1 MKAIMV
7 TGGAGFIGSNFIRYF
22 RQRHPD
28 YLIINYDN
36 LTYAGNLSN
45 VQDLADSS
53 RYVFIKGDICDNEQ
67 VAQVLRQ
74 YDPVYVLNFA
84 AESHVDR
91 SIDDPLLF
99 GKTNVLG
106 TLNLLYCLQKHW
118 ENGSENTSNRFL
130 QVSTDEV
137 YGSIA
142 NLQDS
147 FDEES
152 DLLPNSPYSASKAGA
167 DLLGRAFYQTYKFPI
182 IITRCCNNYG
192 PYQYKEKFIPNS
204 IIKALRNE
212 PIPIYGDGT
221 NIREWIHV
229 TDHCVAIEQV
239 LFRGKI
245 GEVYNIGSGEEV
257 SNLKMAETI
266 LKHLG
271 KPIDAIIKVAD
282 RPGHDW
288 RYALNSNKIKSISQW
303 KCNYSLIAGIKDTIR
318 WYQENRDWWDEN

>member
-22 RQRHPD
+22 MESHPD

-36 LTYAGNLSN
+36 LTYAGNLNN
-45 VQDLADSS
+45 VQDLAGSS
-53 RYVFIKGDICDNEQ
+53 KYVFIKGDICDTEQ
-67 VAQVLRQ
+67 VEKVLKD
-74 YDPVYVLNFA
+74 YDPEYVLNFA

-91 SIDDPLLF
+91 SINDPLLF

-118 ENGSENTSNRFL
+118 QGDGYTSKRFL

-142 NLQDS
+142 NLEDY

-152 DLLPNSPYSASKAGA
+152 NLLPNSPYSASKAGA
-167 DLLGRAFYQTYKFPI
+167 DLLGRAFYRTYNFPI

-204 IIKALRNE
+204 IIKALKDE

-221 NIREWIHV
+221 NRREWIHV
-229 TDHCVAIEQV
+229 TDHCAAIDQV
-239 LFRGKI
+239 LFGGKP
-245 GEVYNIGSGEEV
+245 GEIYNIGSGEEV
-257 SNLKMAETI
+257 SNLEMAEMI
-266 LKHLG
+266 LKYLG
-271 KPIDAIIKVAD
+271 KPTDAIVKVAD

-288 RYALNSNKIKSISQW
+288 RYALNSDKIKSFFQW
-303 KCNYSLIAGIKDTIR
+303 KCNYSLTEGIKETIK
-318 WYQENRDWWDEN
+318 WYQENRDWWDEK